1 MRTPVCDLLGIEFPL
16 FAFSHCRDVVAAVSA
31 TGGFGV
37 LGASRHTPD
46 ELVTDLRWIE
56 EHSRGN
62 PFGLDLVFP
71 SSYEGDD
78 LEALTAQLPAAHVAF
93 VRELQDRLGIPA
105 PAEAEGSHAY
115 SAHKL
120 TMENARGLWEVAADG
135 PIRLLVS
142 ALGPP
147 PPDVL
152 RQAKQRGIAIGGLVG
167 KPSHAARHVDAGA
180 DLIVAQG
187 SEAGGHVGEIST
199 MVLVPQ
205 VVDAVGSI
213 PVLAAG
219 GIATGRQVAAALAL
233 GAQGAWMGS
242 IWLTTTESEMRD
254 GLRGALLKAESSD
267 AIVSRC
273 FSGKPVRLLR
283 TAWVDAWEAPGAPTP
298 LPTPLQGLLV
308 RDAMTSMLEHDIA
321 GAASTPVG
329 QAVGLMTQTTSVAN
343 TMLRLVD
350 EYIEAVGRLP

>member
-1 MRTPVCDLLGIEFPL
+1 VRTPVCDVLDIEFPL

-46 ELVTDLRWIE
+46 ELAVDLQWIS
-56 EHSRGN
+56 EHSRGK
-62 PFGLDLVFP
+62 PFGLDLIFP
-71 SSYEGDD
+71 LTYAGDD
-78 LEALTAQLPAAHVAF
+78 LAALTAKLPPEHVAF
-93 VRELQDRLGIPA
+93 VRDLQHRLDIPP
-105 PAEAEGSHAY
+105 PADTEGAHAY

-120 TMENARGLWEVAADG
+120 TMANARAQWEVCADS
-135 PIRLLVS
+135 PIRMLVS
-142 ALGPP
+142 ALGPAP
-147 PPDVL
+147 ADVI
-152 RQAKQRGIAIGGLVG
+152 RQAKQRGICIGGLVG
-167 KPSHAARHVDAGA
+167 KPSHAALHVEAGA
-180 DLIVAQG
+180 DVIVAQG
-187 SEAGGHVGEIST
+187 TEAGGHVGQIST

-205 VVDAVGSI
+205 VVDAVGAT

-242 IWLTTTESEMRD
+242 IWLTTTESEVGPR
-254 GLRGALLKAESSD
+254 LKQALLQAESGD

-273 FSGKPVRLLR
+273 FSGKPSRMLR
-283 TAWVDAWEAPGAPTP
+283 TAWTDAWGAPGAPDP

-308 RDAMTSMLEHDIA
+308 RDAMTSMLEHDMA
-321 GAASTPVG
+321 GAATSPVG
-329 QAVGLMTQTTSVAN
+329 QVVGLMTQTTSVAN
-343 TMLRLVD
+343 TMMRIVE